1 MIAFAEVLNE
11 DFPVT
16 SNLYLTSLHNNIV
29 SQVIRQRPLRKH
41 LKLGCQGLN
50 IRINAD
56 KYKALPD
63 STGYSGRQIPA
74 TLSLSICG
82 ADLRQ
87 PLRSYV
93 QA

>member
-50 IRINAD
+50 IWINAD

-63 STGYSGRQIPA
+63 FNRVFRKANSCYFVLIHMWR
-74 TLSLSICG
+74 
-82 ADLRQ
+82 
-87 PLRSYV
+87 
-93 QA
+93 